1 MRQGGGCEMSADL
14 ISIACQQGTPE
25 WLAAR
30 AGACTASRFA
40 VARSMVDGLTDQQA
54 AYVAAIKTGKSE
66 AEAMFAAGYKAKPTS
81 TSVTKALAGEPV
93 GRPSD
98 AAIKYAQLLAIE
110 RISGLPQ
117 DDAFQTFAMRRGQ
130 ELEPLARELYQA
142 RTSYIVDEAG
152 VVLTHDRAFG
162 YSTDGE
168 VYGHNGGVEIKCPM
182 ASDKVAG
189 VWLDPEPVIGEYLD
203 QCDGGIWIKGWEWI
217 DLVVYTPWLAC
228 VGRDLFVHRIHRDEA
243 RIEALERDL
252 ARFIRMVN
260 DYERR
265 LRAPM
270 ELAKAA

>member
-1 MRQGGGCEMSADL
+1 MSRGDL
-14 ISIACQQGTPE
+14 IRIACQQGTTE

-54 AYVAAIKTGKSE
+54 AYVATIQAGKTE
-66 AEAMFAAGYKAKPTS
+66 AEAMAAAGYKAKPTS
-81 TSVTKALAGEPV
+81 TTVAKALQGEPV

-110 RISGLPQ
+110 RISGKPE
-117 DDAFQTFAMRRGQ
+117 DDTFQTWAMRRGQ
-130 ELEPLARELYQA
+130 ELEPIARDLYQA
-142 RTSYIVDEAG
+142 RTGYIVDEAG
-152 VVLTHDRAFG
+152 FVLTPDRAFG
-162 YSTDGE
+162 YSTDGG
-168 VYGHNGGVEIKCPM
+168 VYGQPGGIEIKCPV

-189 VWLDPEPVIGEYLD
+189 IWLDPDPVIAEFQD
-203 QCDGGIWIKGWEWI
+203 QCDGGIWIEGWDWI
-217 DLVVYTPWLAC
+217 DLVVYTPWLAS
-228 VGRDLFVHRIHRDEA
+228 VGRDLFIHRIHRNEA